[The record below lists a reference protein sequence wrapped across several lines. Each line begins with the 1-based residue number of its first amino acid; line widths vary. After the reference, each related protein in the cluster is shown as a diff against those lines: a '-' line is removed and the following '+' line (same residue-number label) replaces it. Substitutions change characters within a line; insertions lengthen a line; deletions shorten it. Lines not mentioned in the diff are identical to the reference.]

1 MSSKNIE
8 QNIGFSDLKDRLFA
22 DNNLEGKTKRLIA
35 LGSAVAINCDE
46 CVDNQKNLARKAGFT
61 DDEINEDIA
70 IAALIRFGSGLK
82 HID

>member
-1 MSSKNIE
+1 MSSENIE
-8 QNIGFSDLKDRLFA
+8 QEIGFSDMKDRLFE

-46 CVDNQKNLARKAGFT
+46 CVDHQKNLARKAGFT
-61 DDEINEDIA
+61 DDEINEAIA
-70 IAALIRFGSGLK
+70 VAALIRFGSGLR